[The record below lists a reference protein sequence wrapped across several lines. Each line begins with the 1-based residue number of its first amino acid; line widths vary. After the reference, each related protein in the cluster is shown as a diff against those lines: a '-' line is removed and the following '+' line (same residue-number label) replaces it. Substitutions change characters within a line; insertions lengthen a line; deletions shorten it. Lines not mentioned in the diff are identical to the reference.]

1 MIVEQT
7 CMKVILP
14 LLLLAVFG
22 TASFSASAAEAMLPG
37 HIAFVGTD
45 RNIYQIDMSTN
56 EIEAL
61 TQDASQN
68 RFYGF
73 TTWSSDNRLAYILQ
87 DVTTDTKSTDVFIS
101 KDGLSPGSR
110 VYSTTTEGFT
120 YAYWS
125 PQNCAEGENC
135 RNLAILTSNPMD
147 GLFSV
152 HLINDMISG
161 SKSTL
166 IGRGAPFYFSWSPD
180 GGRMLWQRDNQ
191 RLDIYDVS
199 ADKVQALPF
208 AVGAFQA
215 PAWSPVD
222 DRWLIGTQ
230 SQDESKTTLAIVSDV
245 SQQPLVEDLT
255 GPVAFSWSPDGNH
268 VAYIDGVGTVI
279 VLNSVT
285 GRIEARS
292 PVSGVYAFFWSP
304 NSNLLAYITLGI
316 IPGSIADRS
325 EPKLAVIAQTQP
337 TIAWSVLDI
346 VNGSNR
352 RFGSFT
358 PTAEMVYLLRFFDQF
373 SQSHRVWSPDS
384 RYLLYS
390 EDGASG
396 PSINV
401 LDILHE
407 ETVPFSIAQGYFGV
421 WSFN

>member
-1 MIVEQT
+1 
-7 CMKVILP
+7 
-14 LLLLAVFG
+14 
-22 TASFSASAAEAMLPG
+22 
-37 HIAFVGTD
+37 
-45 RNIYQIDMSTN
+45 
-56 EIEAL
+56 
-61 TQDASQN
+61 
-68 RFYGF
+68 
-73 TTWSSDNRLAYILQ
+73 
-87 DVTTDTKSTDVFIS
+87 
-101 KDGLSPGSR
+101 
-110 VYSTTTEGFT
+110 
-120 YAYWS
+120 
-125 PQNCAEGENC
+125 
-135 RNLAILTSNPMD
+135 
-147 GLFSV
+147 
-152 HLINDMISG
+152 
-161 SKSTL
+161 
-166 IGRGAPFYFSWSPD
+166 
-180 GGRMLWQRDNQ
+180 
-191 RLDIYDVS
+191 VS